1 MFTSCKLITRSR
13 LKSSEWVVKLK
24 PFVDF
29 IANVPEKKPSVR
41 VALIDDG
48 ANLIN
53 LDGVRVQGGES
64 FRSDNVAYFV
74 GPCSH
79 STEMARCIGAICPM
93 AELYIARLD
102 DSRER
107 DGGAFTIASAYKVRL
122 TIRTN
127 LPKPPKSLVTF

>member
-13 LKSSEWVVKLK
+13 LKSSEWIVKLR

-29 IANVPEKKPSVR
+29 IANVSEKKPSVR
-41 VALIDDG
+41 VALLDDG
-48 ANLIN
+48 VNVKN
-53 LDGVRVQGGES
+53 LDGVQEGWS
-64 FRSDNVAYFV
+64 FRPDKVSHFV

-79 STEMARCIGAICPM
+79 GTEMARCIRAICPM

-102 DSRER
+102 DSRKR
-107 DGGAFTIASAYKVRL
+107 DPAAFTIASAYEVRL

-127 LPKPPKSLVTF
+127 LPKPPKSLVTS